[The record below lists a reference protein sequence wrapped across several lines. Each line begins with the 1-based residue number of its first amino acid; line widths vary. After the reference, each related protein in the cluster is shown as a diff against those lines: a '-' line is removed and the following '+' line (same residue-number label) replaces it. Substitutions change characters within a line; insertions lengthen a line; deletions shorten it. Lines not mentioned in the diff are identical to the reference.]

1 MQLDYPN
8 KKTEQ
13 QIFDSIPNIFLEQIN
28 NSDSSNLLIQA
39 NNLVALKQL
48 ITQHNLAGK
57 IDLIY
62 IDPPFATN
70 NTFTI
75 TDGRASTISNSKNG
89 NVAYLDTLKGFDFI
103 EFIRERLVLLKML
116 LSDKGSIY
124 LHIDYKIGHYVKI
137 VMDEIF
143 GIENFRN
150 DITRVKCNPKN
161 FARKGYGNIK
171 DLILFY
177 SKSDNLIWNEPKTP
191 YTDEDKIK
199 LFPKI
204 EKDGRRYTTIPL
216 HAPGETQNGKT
227 SQAFKG
233 ILPPKGRHW
242 RSDVAILEQWDNDG
256 LIEWSN
262 NGNPRKKIYFDEQEG
277 KRMQDIWEFKD
288 PQYPV
293 YPTEKNA
300 DLLDI
305 IVKTSSNEDSII
317 LDCFAGSGTTLKSAQ
332 TNGRKWIGIDQSEE
346 AIKVIIA
353 KLDRVEQDLFIDKSE
368 YKHMTEN
375 QLNSQQGIDVNE
387 EKVLRL
393 KGNIISESSKLY
405 Q

>member
-1 MQLDYPN
+1 MQLYYPN

-13 QIFDSIPNIFLEQIN
+13 EIFNSIPDIELEQIN
-28 NSDSSNLLIQA
+28 ISNNPNLLIQS
-39 NNLVALKQL
+39 NNLIALKQL
-48 ITQHNLAGK
+48 ITKHNLKGK

-75 TDGRASTISNSKNG
+75 TDGRASTISNSSNG
-89 NVAYLDTLKGFDFI
+89 TVAYSDTLKGFDFI

-116 LSDKGSIY
+116 LSEKGSIY
-124 LHIDYKIGHYVKI
+124 LHIDYKIGHYIKV

-177 SKSDNLIWNEPKTP
+177 SKSDKLIWNEPKTP
-191 YTDEDKIK
+191 YTSEDKIK

-204 EKDGRRYTTIPL
+204 EKDSRRYTTIPL

-233 ILPPKGRHW
+233 ILPPPGRHW
-242 RSDVAILEQWDNDG
+242 RSDVTILEQWDNDG
-256 LIEWSN
+256 LIEWSD

-277 KRMQDIWEFKD
+277 KRVQDIWEFKD

-293 YPTEKNA
+293 YPTEKNP
-300 DLLDI
+300 DLLDL
-305 IVKTSSNEDSII
+305 IVKTSSNENSIVF
-317 LDCFAGSGTTLKSAQ
+317 DCFAGSGTTLKAAQ
-332 TNGRKWIGIDQSEE
+332 TNGRKWIGIDKSDE
-346 AIKVIIA
+346 AIKAIIQ
-353 KLDRVEQDLFIDKSE
+353 KLDSVEGDLFISKADYKLLTEKNTSIKQRFVKSC
-368 YKHMTEN
+368 
-375 QLNSQQGIDVNE
+375 S
-387 EKVLRL
+387 
-393 KGNIISESSKLY
+393 
-405 Q
+405 

>member
-1 MQLDYPN
+1 MNFYTSYKTMQLQYPN

-13 QIFDSIPNIFLEQIN
+13 EIFNSIPDIELEQIN
-28 NSDSSNLLIQA
+28 SSDSPNMLIQA
-39 NNLVALKQL
+39 DNLIALKQL
-48 ITQHNLAGK
+48 ITKHNLKGK
-57 IDLIY
+57 IDLVY

-75 TDGRASTISNSKNG
+75 TDGRASTISNSSNG
-89 NVAYLDTLKGFDFI
+89 TVAYTDTLKGFDFI

-124 LHIDYKIGHYVKI
+124 LHIDYKIGHYVKV

-150 DITRVKCNPKN
+150 DLTRIKCNPKN

-171 DLILFY
+171 DMILFY
-177 SKSDNLIWNEPKTP
+177 SKSENLIWNEPKIP
-191 YTDEDKIK
+191 YTEEDKIK

-233 ILPPKGRHW
+233 ILPPPGRHW
-242 RSDVAILEQWDNDG
+242 RSDVTVLEQWDKEG
-256 LIEWSN
+256 LIEWSD
-262 NGNPRKKIYFDEQEG
+262 NGNPRKKIYFDQQEG
-277 KRMQDIWEFKD
+277 KRVQDIWEFKD

-293 YPTEKNA
+293 YPTEKNP
-300 DLLDI
+300 DLLDL
-305 IVKTSSNEDSII
+305 IVKTSSNENSIV
-317 LDCFAGSGTTLKSAQ
+317 LDCFAGSGTTLKAAQ
-332 TNGRKWIGIDQSEE
+332 TNGRQWVGIDQSDE
-346 AIKVIIA
+346 AIKAIIQ
-353 KLDRVEQDLFIDKSE
+353 KLDSVEGNLFISKAD
-368 YKHMTEN
+368 YKLLTEKKH
-375 QLNSQQGIDVNE
+375 STQQQFGVMAG
-387 EKVLRL
+387 KVV
-393 KGNIISESSKLY
+393 S
-405 Q
+405 

>member
-1 MQLDYPN
+1 MQLQYPN

-13 QIFDSIPNIFLEQIN
+13 EIFNSIPDIELEQIN
-28 NSDSSNLLIQA
+28 SSDSPNMLIQA
-39 NNLVALKQL
+39 DNLIALKQL
-48 ITQHNLAGK
+48 ITKHNLKGK
-57 IDLIY
+57 IDLVY

-75 TDGRASTISNSKNG
+75 TDGRASTISNSSNG
-89 NVAYLDTLKGFDFI
+89 TVAYTDTLKGFDFI

-124 LHIDYKIGHYVKI
+124 LHIDYKIGHYVKV

-150 DITRVKCNPKN
+150 DLTRIKCNPKN

-171 DLILFY
+171 DMILFY
-177 SKSDNLIWNEPKTP
+177 SKSENLIWNEPKIP
-191 YTDEDKIK
+191 YTEEDKIK

-233 ILPPKGRHW
+233 IFPPPGRHW
-242 RSDVAILEQWDNDG
+242 RSDVTVLEQWDKEG
-256 LIEWSN
+256 LIEWSD

-277 KRMQDIWEFKD
+277 KRVQDIWEFKD

-293 YPTEKNA
+293 YPTEKNP
-300 DLLDI
+300 DLLDL
-305 IVKTSSNEDSII
+305 IVKTSSNENSIV
-317 LDCFAGSGTTLKSAQ
+317 LDCFAGSGTTLKAAQ
-332 TNGRKWIGIDQSEE
+332 TNGRQWIGIDQSDE
-346 AIKVIIA
+346 AIKAIIQ
-353 KLDRVEQDLFIDKSE
+353 KLDSVEGNLFISKAD
-368 YKHMTEN
+368 YKLLTEKKH
-375 QLNSQQGIDVNE
+375 STQQQFGVMAGKVVN
-387 EKVLRL
+387 
-393 KGNIISESSKLY
+393 
-405 Q
+405 

>member
-1 MQLDYPN
+1 MQLHYPN

-13 QIFDSIPNIFLEQIN
+13 EILNSIPDIELEQIN
-28 NSDSSNLLIQA
+28 SSDNPNLLIQA
-39 NNLVALKQL
+39 NNLIALKQL
-48 ITQHNLAGK
+48 ITKHNLKGK

-75 TDGRASTISNSKNG
+75 TDGRASTISNSSNG
-89 NVAYLDTLKGFDFI
+89 TVAYTDTLKGFDFI

-124 LHIDYKIGHYVKI
+124 LHIDYKIGHYVKV

-150 DITRVKCNPKN
+150 DITRIKCNPKN

-191 YTDEDKIK
+191 YTEEDKIK
-199 LFPKI
+199 LFPKT

-233 ILPPKGRHW
+233 ILPPPGRHW
-242 RSDVAILEQWDNDG
+242 RSDVSVLEQWDKDG
-256 LIEWSN
+256 LIEWSE
-262 NGNPRKKIYFDEQEG
+262 NGNPRKKIYFDQQEG
-277 KRMQDIWEFKD
+277 KRVQDIWEFKD

-293 YPTEKNA
+293 YPTEKNS
-300 DLLDI
+300 DLLDL
-305 IVKTSSNEDSII
+305 IVRTSSNENSVV
-317 LDCFAGSGTTLKSAQ
+317 LDCFAGSGTTLKAAQ
-332 TNGRKWIGIDQSEE
+332 TNGRQWISIDQSDE
-346 AIKVIIA
+346 AIKAIIQ
-353 KLDRVEQDLFIDKSE
+353 KLDSVEGDLFISKSD
-368 YKHMTEN
+368 YKLLIEKKHST
-375 QLNSQQGIDVNE
+375 QQQFGVMA
-387 EKVLRL
+387 R
-393 KGNIISESSKLY
+393 
-405 Q
+405 